1 MRVDETSL
9 EQGITLLDTFISG
22 SDRSEA
28 FVGRV
33 GVFFDENVSDSE
45 LIDDLVIAASSYE
58 PTGGELLFDEAT
70 FLDLCTR
77 AKSVLEKHR
86 GIRSP

>member
-1 MRVDETSL
+1 MRVDEASL
-9 EQGITLLDTFISG
+9 EKGIALLDTYISG

-45 LIDDLVIAASSYE
+45 LLDDLVIAASSYE
-58 PTGGELLFDEAT
+58 QTGGELLFDEAS
-70 FLDLCTR
+70 FLDLCVR
-77 AKSVLEKHR
+77 AKSVLEKYR
-86 GIRSP
+86 GTRSP

>member
-1 MRVDETSL
+1 MHIDEAAL
-9 EQGITLLDTFISG
+9 EKGITLLDTFISG

-33 GVFFDENVSDSE
+33 GVFFDQNVSDSE
-45 LIDDLVIAASSYE
+45 LIDDLVIAAASYE
-58 PTGGELLFDEAT
+58 PTGGEFLFDEGT
-70 FLDLCTR
+70 FLDLCVR

-86 GIRSP
+86 RSRSL